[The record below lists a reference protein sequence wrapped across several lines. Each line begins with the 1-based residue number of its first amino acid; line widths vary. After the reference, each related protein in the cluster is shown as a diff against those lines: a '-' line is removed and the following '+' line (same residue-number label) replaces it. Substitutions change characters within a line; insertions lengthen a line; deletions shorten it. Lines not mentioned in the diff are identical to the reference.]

1 MEKFLRPEKI
11 KRFLDQKKL
20 KDFWTRKNQ
29 KIFGPEKIKRFLDQ
43 KKTKDF
49 QTQSEKTQKGLKKQQ
64 QKKAIFS
71 ILSPNSNIHENHER
85 LQFFFSSCM
94 AISNVLPWQYQGYVH
109 RNVKAS
115 LAISRLLPWQY
126 QGYVHRNIKATPMAL
141 SNFRG
146 NVKAT
151 SIPWQYH
158 GYFHQPVSRQ
168 PTAAV
173 VQAAIIIIFQLFPQ
187 YSFHSKKQNT

>member
-1 MEKFLRPEKI
+1 MEKFLR
-11 KRFLDQKKL
+11 
-20 KDFWTRKNQ
+20 
-29 KIFGPEKIKRFLDQ
+29 PEKIKRFLDQ

-85 LQFFFSSCM
+85 LQFFFSSCK
-94 AISNVLPWQYQGYVH
+94 AISNV
-109 RNVKAS
+109 
-115 LAISRLLPWQY
+115 LPWQY

-187 YSFHSKKQNT
+187 YPFHSKKQNT

>member
-1 MEKFLRPEKI
+1 MKIMNASSFSFLLARQYQTYFPGNI
-11 KRFLDQKKL
+11 KA
-20 KDFWTRKNQ
+20 T
-29 KIFGPEKIKRFLDQ
+29 
-43 KKTKDF
+43 
-49 QTQSEKTQKGLKKQQ
+49 
-64 QKKAIFS
+64 S
-71 ILSPNSNIHENHER
+71 IAMSR
-85 LQFFFSSCM
+85 
-94 AISNVLPWQYQGYVH
+94 LPWQYQGY
-109 RNVKAS
+109 S
-115 LAISRLLPWQY
+115 PWQY

-173 VQAAIIIIFQLFPQ
+173 VQAAIIIIFQLFAQ
-187 YSFHSKKQNT
+187 YPFHSKKQNKTLKKANIKKTKNSSYTT

>member
-1 MEKFLRPEKI
+1 M
-11 KRFLDQKKL
+11 
-20 KDFWTRKNQ
+20 
-29 KIFGPEKIKRFLDQ
+29 
-43 KKTKDF
+43 
-49 QTQSEKTQKGLKKQQ
+49 KKQQ

-71 ILSPNSNIHENHER
+71 ILSPNSNIHER

-115 LAISRLLPWQY
+115 MAISRLLRWQY
-126 QGYVHRNIKATPMAL
+126 QGCVHRNIKATPMAL

-173 VQAAIIIIFQLFPQ
+173 VQTAIIIIFQLFPQ
-187 YSFHSKKQNT
+187 YPFHSKKQNTQKDKYKKNKKKATALTQHSLEDLQLEEGKRKAGVLMRHDMIFTQNTKLRRMHRT